1 MKTFYTLFVCLYTFL
16 CYGQEF
22 KVFDN
27 GLIYSPNAMNKLSSI
42 VGGKNDEF
50 RKCDLNKSFKS
61 IYQTK
66 GMYFKINKP
75 NRIVLKEELL
85 NNISL
90 EYFIEKYANK
100 EDVNYRLITKKQ
112 YINRKD
118 ESVIRIKEEPNG
130 NKIDINTSEWDNSF
144 FKNWLYT
151 VSSNDYAEV
160 VYILEDFKSIDVPKE
175 YARMIQYSECMIDT
189 TAQIF
194 LDRAL
199 KTGVRYNN
207 DKVSAKKRSNFFK
220 YIDKNFSIPKP
231 KYNHEEDNSNWSQFM
246 DSINKWNI
254 SKKEYVKSILS
265 HKQDF
270 KTSLNEAYKEAYEG
284 KNSSDEL
291 EMYVADYL
299 SKAKALELKRN
310 RRVYGGCS
318 MDNSP
323 RIHAMNIAQLSAESF
338 NWDIF
343 LRAHLNIMN
352 DRIDRVS
359 DGSWAW
365 AARNTYIKELE
376 NLNINILDLILGIS
390 FRIENPADGHYYGSI
405 NRLGRAISESKDVE
419 KIEHKLRL
427 IISDKHIDDYNRLLI
442 YYLYENLMYH
452 KDKSDDKAE
461 YKKSQVEMIKLLPE
475 YLRPENN

>member
-1 MKTFYTLFVCLYTFL
+1 
-16 CYGQEF
+16 
-22 KVFDN
+22 
-27 GLIYSPNAMNKLSSI
+27 
-42 VGGKNDEF
+42 
-50 RKCDLNKSFKS
+50 
-61 IYQTK
+61 
-66 GMYFKINKP
+66 
-75 NRIVLKEELL
+75 
-85 NNISL
+85 
-90 EYFIEKYANK
+90 
-100 EDVNYRLITKKQ
+100 
-112 YINRKD
+112 
-118 ESVIRIKEEPNG
+118 
-130 NKIDINTSEWDNSF
+130 
-144 FKNWLYT
+144 
-151 VSSNDYAEV
+151 
-160 VYILEDFKSIDVPKE
+160 
-175 YARMIQYSECMIDT
+175 
-189 TAQIF
+189 
-194 LDRAL
+194 
-199 KTGVRYNN
+199 
-207 DKVSAKKRSNFFK
+207 
-220 YIDKNFSIPKP
+220 
-231 KYNHEEDNSNWSQFM
+231 M

-265 HKQDF
+265 HKQEF

-461 YKKSQVEMIKLLPE
+461 YKKSQVEVIKLLPE